1 LRYMG
6 EIQLMKEDLPADE
19 KVNCVARVISADLPL
34 IQQIHAGMIYK
45 FKCKEGIEK

>member
-1 LRYMG
+1 
-6 EIQLMKEDLPADE
+6 MKEDLPADE